1 MDWLE
6 AVVHTTTMGAD
17 IVSDVLMNAGAV
29 GTAIED
35 RYDVTSSKKSDGMWD
50 MIDEDVLKHMS
61 EDVLVKAYFKSDASA
76 PETLHLVEQK
86 LGEIAKMDMGFDM
99 GSLTL
104 DTQRAGLGGELE
116 EVLQALPRGRASGHQ
131 AELGG
136 LRAEGRRP
144 CAGA

>member
-50 MIDEDVLKHMS
+50 MIDEDVLREKYIGCHPCINTSSLRMKTK
-61 EDVLVKAYFKSDASA
+61 DVLEKFLPTVHHEAIFVK
-76 PETLHLVEQK
+76 L
-86 LGEIAKMDMGFDM
+86 
-99 GSLTL
+99 
-104 DTQRAGLGGELE
+104 
-116 EVLQALPRGRASGHQ
+116 
-131 AELGG
+131 
-136 LRAEGRRP
+136 
-144 CAGA
+144 